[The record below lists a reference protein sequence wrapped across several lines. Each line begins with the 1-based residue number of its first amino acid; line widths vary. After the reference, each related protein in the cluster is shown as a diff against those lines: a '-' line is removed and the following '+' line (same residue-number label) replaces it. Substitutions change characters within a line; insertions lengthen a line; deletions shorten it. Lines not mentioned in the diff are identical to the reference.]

1 MTAQP
6 KREQPTPREAK
17 EQNEPGIDSI
27 LDEWVDLY
35 ETAEPDAQSDIRDY
49 LQTNLESL
57 NEIQQ
62 KTDEAETWSKT
73 IDRALQTMD
82 ADQEEEV
89 IELTE
94 DMEYDPE
101 EDVDYKE
108 ILDLYAKALQSE
120 NNEQL
125 KTIESEVKNLEKNGD
140 TRQQMVGEALL
151 ETFDKLRNGEQI
163 DVSEVKNSLEQA
175 GVDTD
180 GLEDDVNR
188 AEQAI
193 EDMTGAP
200 QKSEEE
206 QLGEARDKVKEVADK
221 VAGYAS
227 EGKFDRKGSS
237 PDRLEKQEY
246 SLDNKSGTSDT
257 EEGFSEA
264 EETWFEEG
272 ERGSA
277 TERAAIAEEIG
288 VDVSGLRELR
298 KQWQRVK
305 ENSELIVDQE
315 LRDWVESPESSWDN
329 FVQADPDRGFFKKI
343 GGFFSGDN
351 RTKRQKMSDRMAE
364 AYYQV
369 ADKTADVSKKLDAQ
383 QERQKKIERQSKKTG
398 GGSMT

>member
-17 EQNEPGIDSI
+17 EQTKTGIDDI
-27 LDEWVDLY
+27 MNEWIDLY
-35 ETAEPDAQSDIRDY
+35 ETAEPDAQSDIQNY
-49 LQTNLESL
+49 LQTNLDSL

-62 KTDEAETWSKT
+62 RTDAAEAWSKT

-82 ADQEEEV
+82 ASEEEV
-89 IELTE
+89 VELTE

-108 ILDLYAKALQSE
+108 VLELYTDTLQSGDE
-120 NNEQL
+120 GQL
-125 KTIESEVKNLEKNGD
+125 DNIEAEAKKLTTQGD

-151 ETFDKLRNGEQI
+151 EKFEKLRNGEQVN
-163 DVSEVKNSLEQA
+163 VSEVKNALEQA

-180 GLEDDVNR
+180 DLEDDVNR

-206 QLGEARDKVKEVADK
+206 QLDEARDKVKEVADK

-246 SLDNKSGTSDT
+246 SLDNKSGTPDT

-264 EETWFEEG
+264 EEAWFEEG

-277 TERAAIAEEIG
+277 TERAAIADEIG

-329 FVQADPDRGFFKKI
+329 FVQADPDQGFFKKI
-343 GGFFSGDN
+343 GGFFSGDT

-383 QERQKKIERQSKKTG
+383 QERQKKIEKQSKKTG